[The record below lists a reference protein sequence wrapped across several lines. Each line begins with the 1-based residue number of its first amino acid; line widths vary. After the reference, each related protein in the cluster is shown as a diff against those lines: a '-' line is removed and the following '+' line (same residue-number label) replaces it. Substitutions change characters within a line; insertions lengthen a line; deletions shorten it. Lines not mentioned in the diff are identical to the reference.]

1 MSFLLERS
9 RYLVA
14 VAAVSLTVLAAA
26 AMVWGAARSVDF
38 IALLLSD
45 DEWKAGKTLAP
56 LLQTLDIFLVAAVL
70 LVVALGLWELFV
82 GDLELPAWLETRNLS
97 ELKASTGDLIV
108 LVVAIKYVE
117 RFVSGGPSLDLLY
130 EAVAVALV
138 GGTLI
143 AFTTLRASR
152 H

>member
-9 RYLVA
+9 RYIVA
-14 VAAVSLTVLAAA
+14 VAAVSLVVLAAA
-26 AMVWGAARSVDF
+26 AMVWGAARAADF
-38 IALLLSD
+38 VTLLLRG
-45 DEWKAGKTLAP
+45 DEWKEGKTLAP

-82 GDLELPAWLETRNLS
+82 GDLNLPEWLTTRNLS
-97 ELKASTGDLIV
+97 ELKASTGDLVV

-117 RFVSGGPSLDLLY
+117 RFASGGSSLDLLY
-130 EAVAVALV
+130 EAAAVALV
-138 GGTLI
+138 GATLI